1 MLATRQSEQAFGART
16 KLVGIIK
23 EVAPTKD
30 AEDDETLGVND
41 FHENY
46 FLGLPLFMDSKMSF
60 HNSLGRR
67 KVGDVGFS
75 TWNPFSIMGRL
86 WRAIMA
92 IRAMGIDGNL
102 KGEGNILGG
111 VIVVQ
116 PSKGIIYSFQE
127 KMGEPFP
134 YVPCVNFK
142 VGAISLYNCSYIQ
155 YLMVL
160 VKRVMQFYHTLEYH
174 DHHT

>member
-67 KVGDVGFS
+67 KIGDVGFS

-116 PSKGIIYSFQE
+116 PTKGIIYSFQE

-134 YVPCVNFK
+134 YD
-142 VGAISLYNCSYIQ
+142 AISEAIEGVASEGAKAATKDATIFTSGETCER
-155 YLMVL
+155 
-160 VKRVMQFYHTLEYH
+160 KE
-174 DHHT
+174 DCA